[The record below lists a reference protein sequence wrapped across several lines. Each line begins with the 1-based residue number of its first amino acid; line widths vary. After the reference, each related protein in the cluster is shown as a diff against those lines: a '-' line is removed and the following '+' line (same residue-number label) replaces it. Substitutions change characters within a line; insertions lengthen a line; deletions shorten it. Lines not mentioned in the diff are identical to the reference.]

1 MTKKQ
6 SQPSKDAEKQQKVL
20 ALIQQPPTEALP
32 KEQTNSAE
40 NEENKDRLLNTGV
53 IVESTD
59 FSHLLEEMPLNEL
72 NTPLQVPEPIGRASI
87 IIGDGF

>member
-1 MTKKQ
+1 MKKE
-6 SQPSKDAEKQQKVL
+6 SQPSKDVQKQPEVFGRL
-20 ALIQQPPTEALP
+20 QQPPTESLP

-40 NEENKDRLLNTGV
+40 NEENNDRLLNTGV
-53 IVESTD
+53 VENTD

-72 NTPLQVPEPIGRASI
+72 YTPLQEVPESIGRAPI